1 MKKGK
6 SPGFTLVE
14 LLVVIA
20 VIAILVSL
28 LLPAL
33 GKARESASQIKCLS
47 SMKQLGVTMALYSS
61 QSNDWLQIHFVRP
74 DTGATENQ
82 NWFQNSTFAKLTGT
96 SKTLWSYYPLYKRSF
111 LCSNIPNYPRDA
123 AGFEEYTSLGYVYG
137 MTYWGTTNFV
147 NPNSTSTWSETQA
160 TLMTKVK
167 HPSNR
172 FLYTEV
178 AKKAL
183 GRASPGG
190 DYRDPSKHWW
200 VYGDTDAEPDI
211 PTAYRHK
218 EKQYVN
224 VTYLDGHTA
233 SLHYTSIQGGKNT
246 KLWQPYSAD

>member
-1 MKKGK
+1 
-6 SPGFTLVE
+6 
-14 LLVVIA
+14 
-20 VIAILVSL
+20 
-28 LLPAL
+28 
-33 GKARESASQIKCLS
+33 
-47 SMKQLGVTMALYSS
+47 
-61 QSNDWLQIHFVRP
+61 
-74 DTGATENQ
+74 
-82 NWFQNSTFAKLTGT
+82 
-96 SKTLWSYYPLYKRSF
+96 
-111 LCSNIPNYPRDA
+111 
-123 AGFEEYTSLGYVYG
+123 

-233 SLHYTSIQGGKNT
+233 SLHYTSIQGSQNT
-246 KLWQPYSAD
+246 KLWQPYSAN